1 MSINTIILAVLAG
14 TSGLSLLLSRN
25 KTVRLGEVAVIMIVK
40 ILRQRLGKGNR
51 WNTTLF
57 DIIEG
62 ANSGVQKMEKRMDRK
77 NKGGD

>member
-1 MSINTIILAVLAG
+1 MSLQTIILAALAG
-14 TSGLSLLLSRN
+14 SAGLSLLLSRN
-25 KTVRLGEVAVIMIVK
+25 KTVKLGEMAVIIIVK

-62 ANSGVQKMEKRMDRK
+62 ANNGVQKMKKRK
-77 NKGGD
+77 GKGGG